1 MNKSLVE
8 KSSIEPTGSLPE
20 AGTRDDLARNSCDGS
35 TVSRQFKDKSP
46 GECPIKTPLRIV
58 VDNAVPLP
66 TLVKYFRAELRM
78 SKRDAQ
84 WMAREVYR
92 DEAAS
97 RAHLP
102 EAWHTDIWPAEVA
115 FIRRRPGISDPTPR
129 DAIRN
134 ITEAAA

>member
-1 MNKSLVE
+1 M
-8 KSSIEPTGSLPE
+8 
-20 AGTRDDLARNSCDGS
+20 
-35 TVSRQFKDKSP
+35 SRQTKTLSP
-46 GECPIKTPLRIV
+46 GECPIKTPLRVV

-92 DEAAS
+92 DEEAS
-97 RAHLP
+97 RANLP
-102 EAWHTDIWPAEVA
+102 AAWHTDIWPEEVT

-129 DAIRN
+129 EAIRN
-134 ITEAAA
+134 IMEEAA